1 MCVSLDEDS
10 KLVGVEFSWR
20 DYAFETPTLV
30 VLKDGVVVLR
40 APMTKKAK
48 SVAGTKIIDSIE
60 GSA

>member
-1 MCVSLDEDS
+1 MS
-10 KLVGVEFSWR
+10 VEFSWR